1 MNIHIHTFGCRLNQY
16 ESEKISFELKN
27 MGANITELKSAD
39 AIAINTCTVTNDSDK
54 KLINYLDKL
63 ENISQKKIFLI
74 GCYVS
79 KKENIIK
86 ENSKNEENLF
96 YKENITII
104 PNEKKEEASQII
116 FNTLTKNYES
126 EFKNPIFFPQEQS
139 RAYLKIQDGC
149 EVFCSYCIVARVRGK
164 HKSVEPKKIYDAIKI
179 AYEYGY
185 KEIVL
190 TGLNLGSYNYNN
202 EIKFIQIVKNMLEIS
217 SKFGIR
223 IRLSSI
229 EPIYFNDELISLFK
243 NSEVLCPHAHIPL
256 QSGSDKILK
265 LMNRRYTREN
275 YLNIVEKLYKT
286 NSNIGISA
294 DIMVGFPNEDSN
306 DFKDT
311 YNLCEKSKFIKMHI
325 FRYSN
330 RENTPSSKMSN
341 QVGYRTKLKRA
352 KLLNELNNKMKDD
365 FYKNAI
371 NRELKVI
378 AEKKLENNYYIGTS
392 GEYLKVKFKSEKIIE
407 KKDIIKVKA
416 IKYEDNI
423 IIGEAKNG

>member
-27 MGANITELKSAD
+27 MGANITELKNAD

-79 KKENIIK
+79 KKEN
-86 ENSKNEENLF
+86 LF
-96 YKENITII
+96 DKENITII
-104 PNEKKEEASQII
+104 PNDKKEEASQII

-126 EFKNPIFFPQEQS
+126 EFKNPIFFPQEQN

-286 NSNIGISA
+286 NSNIGIST
-294 DIMVGFPNEDSN
+294 DIMVGFPNEDSS
-306 DFKDT
+306 DFKYT

-352 KLLNELNNKMKDD
+352 KLLNELNNKMKDN

-378 AEKKLENNYYIGTS
+378 AEKKLVNNYYIGTS

>member
-27 MGANITELKSAD
+27 MGANITELKNAD

-79 KKENIIK
+79 KKEN
-86 ENSKNEENLF
+86 LF
-96 YKENITII
+96 DKKNITII
-104 PNEKKEEASQII
+104 PNDKKEEASQII

-275 YLNIVEKLYKT
+275 YLNIVEKLYKI

-311 YNLCEKSKFIKMHI
+311 FNLCEKSKFIKMHI

-352 KLLNELNNKMKDD
+352 KLLNELNNKMKDN

>member
-27 MGANITELKSAD
+27 MGANITELKNAD

-79 KKENIIK
+79 KKEN
-86 ENSKNEENLF
+86 LF
-96 YKENITII
+96 DKENITII
-104 PNEKKEEASQII
+104 PNDKKEEASQII

-179 AYEYGY
+179 AYEFGY

-341 QVGYRTKLKRA
+341 QVSYRTKLKRA

>member
-27 MGANITELKSAD
+27 MGANITELKNAD

-54 KLINYLDKL
+54 KLINYLNKL

-79 KKENIIK
+79 KKEN
-86 ENSKNEENLF
+86 SKNEENLF
-96 YKENITII
+96 DKENITII
-104 PNEKKEEASQII
+104 PNDKKEEASQII
-116 FNTLTKNYES
+116 FNTLNKNYES

-179 AYEYGY
+179 AYEFGY

-243 NSEVLCPHAHIPL
+243 NSEVLCPHVHIPL

-265 LMNRRYTREN
+265 LMNRRYTSGY

-341 QVGYRTKLKRA
+341 QIGYRTKLKRA

>member
-27 MGANITELKSAD
+27 MGANITELKNAD

-54 KLINYLDKL
+54 KLINYLNKL

-79 KKENIIK
+79 KKEN
-86 ENSKNEENLF
+86 LF
-96 YKENITII
+96 DKENITII
-104 PNEKKEEASQII
+104 PNDKKEEASQII

-223 IRLSSI
+223 IRLSSV
-229 EPIYFNDELISLFK
+229 EPIYFDNELISLFK

-341 QVGYRTKLKRA
+341 QVSYRTKLKRA

>member
-1 MNIHIHTFGCRLNQY
+1 MNIHIHTFGCKLNQY

-27 MGANITELKSAD
+27 MGANITELKNAD

-86 ENSKNEENLF
+86 ENSKEENLF
-96 YKENITII
+96 DKENITII
-104 PNEKKEEASQII
+104 PNDKKEEASQII

-126 EFKNPIFFPQEQS
+126 VFKNPIFFPQEQS

-341 QVGYRTKLKRA
+341 QIGYRTKLKRA

-392 GEYLKVKFKSEKIIE
+392 GEYLRVKFKSEKIIE

>member
-27 MGANITELKSAD
+27 MGANITELKNAD

-79 KKENIIK
+79 KKEN
-86 ENSKNEENLF
+86 LF
-96 YKENITII
+96 DKENITII
-104 PNEKKEEASQII
+104 PNDKKEEASQII

-265 LMNRRYTREN
+265 LMNRRYTRGN
-275 YLNIVEKLYKT
+275 YLNIVEKLYKR

>member
-16 ESEKISFELKN
+16 ESEKISYELKN
-27 MGANITELKSAD
+27 MGANITELNNAE

-54 KLINYLDKL
+54 KLINYLSKL

-79 KKENIIK
+79 KKENFIK
-86 ENSKNEENLF
+86 DNKENLF
-96 YKENITII
+96 DKENITII
-104 PNEKKEEASQII
+104 PNDKKEEASQII

-179 AYEYGY
+179 AYEFGY

-265 LMNRRYTREN
+265 LMNRRYTRGN
-275 YLNIVEKLYKT
+275 YLNVIERLYKA

>member
-27 MGANITELKSAD
+27 MGANITELKNAD

-79 KKENIIK
+79 KKEN
-86 ENSKNEENLF
+86 LF
-96 YKENITII
+96 DKENITII
-104 PNEKKEEASQII
+104 PNDKKEEASQII

-229 EPIYFNDELISLFK
+229 EPIYFNNELISLFK

-352 KLLNELNNKMKDD
+352 KLLNELNNKMKDN

>member
-27 MGANITELKSAD
+27 MGANITELKNAD

-79 KKENIIK
+79 KKEN
-86 ENSKNEENLF
+86 LF
-96 YKENITII
+96 DKENITII
-104 PNEKKEEASQII
+104 PNDKKEEASQII

-149 EVFCSYCIVARVRGK
+149 EVFCSYCIVAKVRGK

-275 YLNIVEKLYKT
+275 YLNTVEKLYKT
-286 NSNIGISA
+286 NSNIGIST

-341 QVGYRTKLKRA
+341 QIGYRTKLKRA

>member
-16 ESEKISFELKN
+16 ESEKISYELKN
-27 MGANITELKSAD
+27 MGANITELNNAE

-54 KLINYLDKL
+54 KLINYLSKL

-79 KKENIIK
+79 KKEN
-86 ENSKNEENLF
+86 SKNESEENLF
-96 YKENITII
+96 DKENITII
-104 PNEKKEEASQII
+104 PNDKKEEASQII
-116 FNTLTKNYES
+116 FNALAKNYNND
-126 EFKNPIFFPQEQS
+126 FKNPIFFPQEQS

-164 HKSVEPKKIYDAIKI
+164 HKSVEPKKIYDALKI

-202 EIKFIQIVKNMLEIS
+202 EIKFNQIIKNIIERS
-217 SKFGIR
+217 SKLGIR

-229 EPIYFNDELISLFK
+229 EPIYFNDEFISLFK
-243 NSEVLCPHAHIPL
+243 NSDVLCPHAHIPL

-275 YLNIVEKLYKT
+275 YLNIIEKLYKA
-286 NSNIGISA
+286 NSNMAISS
-294 DIMVGFPNEDSN
+294 DVMVGFPNENN
-306 DFKDT
+306 DDFNDT
-311 YNLCEKSKFIKMHI
+311 YELCEKSKFIKMHI

-330 RENTPSSKMSN
+330 RENTPSAKMEN
-341 QVGYRTKLKRA
+341 QIGYRTKLKRA
-352 KLLNELNNKMKDD
+352 KLLNALNNKMKEDY
-365 FYKNAI
+365 YKNAI
-371 NRELKVI
+371 NRELNIIVEKV
-378 AEKKLENNYYIGTS
+378 LENNYYIGTS
-392 GEYLKVKFKSEKIIE
+392 GEYMKVKFKSDKKIN
-407 KKDIIKVKA
+407 KKDIVKVKA
-416 IKYEDNI
+416 IGFEDGV
-423 IIGEAKNG
+423 IIGE

>member
-27 MGANITELKSAD
+27 MGANITELKNAD

-79 KKENIIK
+79 KKEN
-86 ENSKNEENLF
+86 LF
-96 YKENITII
+96 DKENITII
-104 PNEKKEEASQII
+104 PNDKKEEASQII

-265 LMNRRYTREN
+265 LMNRRYTRGN
-275 YLNIVEKLYKT
+275 YLNIIERLYKA
-286 NSNIGISA
+286 NSNMSVSA
-294 DIMVGFPNEDSN
+294 DVMVGFPNEDSN

-378 AEKKLENNYYIGTS
+378 AEKKLENNYYVGTS

>member
-27 MGANITELKSAD
+27 MGANITELKNAD

-63 ENISQKKIFLI
+63 ENISQEKIFLI

-79 KKENIIK
+79 KKEN
-86 ENSKNEENLF
+86 LF
-96 YKENITII
+96 DKKNITII
-104 PNEKKEEASQII
+104 PNDKKEEASQII

-341 QVGYRTKLKRA
+341 QIGYRTKLKRA
-352 KLLNELNNKMKDD
+352 KLLNELNNKMKDN

>member
-16 ESEKISFELKN
+16 ESEKISYELKN
-27 MGANITELKSAD
+27 MGANITELDNAD

-54 KLINYLDKL
+54 KLINYLSKIDGF
-63 ENISQKKIFLI
+63 SQKKIFLI

-79 KKENIIK
+79 KYVSKKENYK
-86 ENSKNEENLF
+86 KDDNENLF
-96 YKENITII
+96 EKENITII
-104 PNEKKEEASQII
+104 PNDKKEEAALII
-116 FNTLTKNYES
+116 FNALAKNYNN

-164 HKSVEPKKIYDAIKI
+164 HKSVEPKKIYDALKI

-202 EIKFIQIVKNMLEIS
+202 EINFNLIVKNILELS
-217 SKFGIR
+217 SKLGIR
-223 IRLSSI
+223 IRLSSV
-229 EPIYFNDELISLFK
+229 EPIYFDNELISLFK
-243 NSEVLCPHAHIPL
+243 NSDVICPHAHIPL

-265 LMNRRYTREN
+265 LMNRRYTREY
-275 YLNIVEKLYKT
+275 YLNIIEKLYKT
-286 NSNIGISA
+286 NSNMGISA
-294 DIMVGFPNEDSN
+294 DVMVGFPNEDNN
-306 DFKDT
+306 DFNDT
-311 YNLCEKSKFIKMHI
+311 YDLCEKSKFIKMHI

-330 RENTPSSKMSN
+330 RENTPSAKMDN
-341 QVGYRTKLKRA
+341 QIGYRTKLKRA

-365 FYKNAI
+365 FYKNAL
-371 NRELKVI
+371 NRKLDIIVEKV
-378 AEKKLENNYYIGTS
+378 LENNHYIGTS
-392 GEYLKVKFKSEKIIE
+392 GEYIKVKFKSDKNIN

-416 IKYEDNI
+416 IRYDGNI
-423 IIGEAKNG
+423 MICK

>member
-27 MGANITELKSAD
+27 MGANITELKNAD

-79 KKENIIK
+79 KKEN
-86 ENSKNEENLF
+86 LF
-96 YKENITII
+96 DKKNITII
-104 PNEKKEEASQII
+104 PNDKKEEASQII

-265 LMNRRYTREN
+265 LMNRRYTRGN

-341 QVGYRTKLKRA
+341 QIGYRTKLKRA

>member
-27 MGANITELKSAD
+27 MGANITELKNAD

-79 KKENIIK
+79 KKEN
-86 ENSKNEENLF
+86 LF
-96 YKENITII
+96 DKENITII
-104 PNEKKEEASQII
+104 PNDKKEEASKII

-149 EVFCSYCIVARVRGK
+149 EVFCSYCIVAKVRGK

-341 QVGYRTKLKRA
+341 QIGYRTKLKRA

-392 GEYLKVKFKSEKIIE
+392 GEYLRVKFKSEKIIE

>member
-27 MGANITELKSAD
+27 MGANITELKNAD

-79 KKENIIK
+79 KKEN
-86 ENSKNEENLF
+86 LF
-96 YKENITII
+96 DKENITII
-104 PNEKKEEASQII
+104 PNDKKEEASQII

-392 GEYLKVKFKSEKIIE
+392 GEYLRVKFKSEKIIE

>member
-1 MNIHIHTFGCRLNQY
+1 MNIHIHTFGCKLNQY

-27 MGANITELKSAD
+27 MGANITELKNAD

-79 KKENIIK
+79 KKEN
-86 ENSKNEENLF
+86 LF
-96 YKENITII
+96 DKENITII
-104 PNEKKEEASQII
+104 PNDKKEEASQII

-164 HKSVEPKKIYDAIKI
+164 HKSVEPKKIYDALKI
-179 AYEYGY
+179 AHEYGY

-265 LMNRRYTREN
+265 LMNRRYTSGY
-275 YLNIVEKLYKT
+275 YLNIIERLYKA

-311 YNLCEKSKFIKMHI
+311 FNLCEKSKFIKMHI

>member
-27 MGANITELKSAD
+27 MGANITELKNAD

-79 KKENIIK
+79 KKEN
-86 ENSKNEENLF
+86 LF
-96 YKENITII
+96 DKENITII
-104 PNEKKEEASQII
+104 PNDKKEEASQII

-190 TGLNLGSYNYNN
+190 TGLNLGSYNYNS

-265 LMNRRYTREN
+265 LMNRRYTSGY

>member
-27 MGANITELKSAD
+27 MGANITELKNAD

-54 KLINYLDKL
+54 KLINYLSKL

-79 KKENIIK
+79 KKEN
-86 ENSKNEENLF
+86 LF
-96 YKENITII
+96 DKENITII
-104 PNEKKEEASQII
+104 PNDKKEEASQII

-149 EVFCSYCIVARVRGK
+149 EVFCSYCIVAKVRGK

-179 AYEYGY
+179 AYEFGY

>member
-1 MNIHIHTFGCRLNQY
+1 MNIHIHTFGCKLNQY

-27 MGANITELKSAD
+27 MGANITELKNAD

-79 KKENIIK
+79 KKEN
-86 ENSKNEENLF
+86 SKNEENLF
-96 YKENITII
+96 DKENITII
-104 PNEKKEEASQII
+104 PNDKKEEASQII

-164 HKSVEPKKIYDAIKI
+164 HKSVEPKKIYDALKI
-179 AYEYGY
+179 AHEYGY

-202 EIKFIQIVKNMLEIS
+202 EIKFNKIVKNIIEIS
-217 SKFGIR
+217 SKLGIR
-223 IRLSSI
+223 IRLSSV
-229 EPIYFNDELISLFK
+229 EPIYFDNELISLFK
-243 NSEVLCPHAHIPL
+243 NSDVLCPHAHIPL
-256 QSGSDKILK
+256 QSGRDKILK
-265 LMNRRYTREN
+265 LMNRRYTRGN
-275 YLNIVEKLYKT
+275 YLNIIERLYKA
-286 NSNIGISA
+286 NSNMSVSA

-352 KLLNELNNKMKDD
+352 KLLNELNNKMKDN

-378 AEKKLENNYYIGTS
+378 AEKNLENNYYIGTS

>member
-27 MGANITELKSAD
+27 MGANITELKNAD

-79 KKENIIK
+79 KKEN
-86 ENSKNEENLF
+86 LF
-96 YKENITII
+96 DKENITII

-116 FNTLTKNYES
+116 FNSLAKNYNN

-139 RAYLKIQDGC
+139 RADLKIQDGC

-164 HKSVEPKKIYDAIKI
+164 HKSVEPKKIYDALKI

-352 KLLNELNNKMKDD
+352 KLLNELNNKMKDN

>member
-16 ESEKISFELKN
+16 ESEKISYELKN
-27 MGANITELKSAD
+27 MGANITELNNAE

-54 KLINYLDKL
+54 KLINYLSKL

-79 KKENIIK
+79 KKENSKK
-86 ENSKNEENLF
+86 ENEENLF
-96 YKENITII
+96 DKENITII

-116 FNTLTKNYES
+116 FNALAKNYNN

-164 HKSVEPKKIYDAIKI
+164 HKSVEPKKIYDALKI

-202 EIKFIQIVKNMLEIS
+202 EIKFNQIIKNIIEHS
-217 SKFGIR
+217 SKLGIR
-223 IRLSSI
+223 IRLSSV

-243 NSEVLCPHAHIPL
+243 NSDVLCPHAHIPL

-265 LMNRRYTREN
+265 LMNRRYTSEY
-275 YLNIVEKLYKT
+275 YLNIVEKLYKA
-286 NSNIGISA
+286 NSNMSIST
-294 DIMVGFPNEDSN
+294 DVMVGFPNEDNN
-306 DFKDT
+306 DFNET
-311 YNLCEKSKFIKMHI
+311 YDLCEKSKFIKMHI

-330 RENTPSSKMSN
+330 RENTPAAKMDG

-352 KLLNELNNKMKDD
+352 KLLNALNNQMKEDY
-365 FYKNAI
+365 YKNAI
-371 NRELKVI
+371 NRELNIIVEKV
-378 AEKKLENNYYIGTS
+378 LENNYYIGTS
-392 GEYLKVKFKSEKIIE
+392 GEYMKVKFKSDKNIN
-407 KKDIIKVKA
+407 KKDIVKVKA
-416 IKYEDNI
+416 VRFEDGI
-423 IIGEAKNG
+423 IIGE

>member
-27 MGANITELKSAD
+27 MGANITELKNAD

-79 KKENIIK
+79 KKEN
-86 ENSKNEENLF
+86 LF
-96 YKENITII
+96 DKENITII

-116 FNTLTKNYES
+116 FNSLAKNYNN

-265 LMNRRYTREN
+265 LMNRRYTSGY

-341 QVGYRTKLKRA
+341 QIGYRTKLKRA

>member
-27 MGANITELKSAD
+27 MGANITELKNAD

-79 KKENIIK
+79 KKEN
-86 ENSKNEENLF
+86 LF
-96 YKENITII
+96 DKENITII
-104 PNEKKEEASQII
+104 PNDKKEEASQII

-179 AYEYGY
+179 AHEYGY

-265 LMNRRYTREN
+265 LMNRRYTSGY
-275 YLNIVEKLYKT
+275 YLNIVEKLYKI

-341 QVGYRTKLKRA
+341 QIGYRTKLKRA

>member
-27 MGANITELKSAD
+27 MGANITELKNAD

-79 KKENIIK
+79 KKEN
-86 ENSKNEENLF
+86 LF
-96 YKENITII
+96 DKENITII
-104 PNEKKEEASQII
+104 PNDKKEEASQII
-116 FNTLTKNYES
+116 FNTLNKNYES

-179 AYEYGY
+179 AYEFGY

-202 EIKFIQIVKNMLEIS
+202 EIKFIQIVKNILEIS

-341 QVGYRTKLKRA
+341 QIGYRTKLKRA
-352 KLLNELNNKMKDD
+352 KLLNELNNKMKVD

>member
-27 MGANITELKSAD
+27 MGANITELKNAD

-79 KKENIIK
+79 KKEN
-86 ENSKNEENLF
+86 LF
-96 YKENITII
+96 DKENITII
-104 PNEKKEEASQII
+104 PNDKKEEASQII

-202 EIKFIQIVKNMLEIS
+202 EIKFIQIVKNILEIS

-265 LMNRRYTREN
+265 LMNRRYTSGY

-341 QVGYRTKLKRA
+341 QIGYRTKLKRA

>member
-27 MGANITELKSAD
+27 MGANITELKNAD

-79 KKENIIK
+79 KKENFIK
-86 ENSKNEENLF
+86 DNKENLF
-96 YKENITII
+96 DKKNITII
-104 PNEKKEEASQII
+104 PNDKKEEASQII

-179 AYEYGY
+179 AYEYDY

-202 EIKFIQIVKNMLEIS
+202 EIKFIQIVKNILEIS

-243 NSEVLCPHAHIPL
+243 NSDVLCPHAHIPL

-265 LMNRRYTREN
+265 LMNRRYTSGY

-341 QVGYRTKLKRA
+341 QIGYRTKLKRA

>member
-27 MGANITELKSAD
+27 MGANITELKNAD

-79 KKENIIK
+79 KKEN
-86 ENSKNEENLF
+86 LF
-96 YKENITII
+96 DKKNITII
-104 PNEKKEEASQII
+104 PNDKKEEASQII

-179 AYEYGY
+179 AYEFGY

-202 EIKFIQIVKNMLEIS
+202 EIKFIQIVKNILEIS

-223 IRLSSI
+223 IRLSSV
-229 EPIYFNDELISLFK
+229 EPIYFDNELISLFK
-243 NSEVLCPHAHIPL
+243 NSEILCPHAHIPL

-275 YLNIVEKLYKT
+275 YLNIVEKLYKI

-294 DIMVGFPNEDSN
+294 DVMVGFPNEDNN

>member
-27 MGANITELKSAD
+27 MGANITELKNAD

-79 KKENIIK
+79 KKEN
-86 ENSKNEENLF
+86 LF
-96 YKENITII
+96 DKENITII

-116 FNTLTKNYES
+116 FNSLAKNYES

-164 HKSVEPKKIYDAIKI
+164 HKSVEPKKIYDALKI
-179 AYEYGY
+179 AHEYGY

-265 LMNRRYTREN
+265 LMNRRYTSGY

-392 GEYLKVKFKSEKIIE
+392 GEYLKVKFKSDEDIK
-407 KKDIIKVKA
+407 KKDIVKVKA
-416 IKYEDNI
+416 VGFEDGFM
-423 IIGEAKNG
+423 IGE

>member
-1 MNIHIHTFGCRLNQY
+1 MNIHIHTFGCKLNQY

-27 MGANITELKSAD
+27 MGANITELKNAD

-79 KKENIIK
+79 KKEN
-86 ENSKNEENLF
+86 LF

-104 PNEKKEEASQII
+104 PNDKKEEASQII

-149 EVFCSYCIVARVRGK
+149 EVFCSYCIVSRVRGK

-265 LMNRRYTREN
+265 LMNRRYTSGY

>member
-27 MGANITELKSAD
+27 MGANITELKNAD

-79 KKENIIK
+79 KKEN
-86 ENSKNEENLF
+86 LF
-96 YKENITII
+96 DKENITII
-104 PNEKKEEASQII
+104 PNDKKEEASQII

-265 LMNRRYTREN
+265 LMNRRYTSGY

-330 RENTPSSKMSN
+330 RENTPSSKMDG
-341 QVGYRTKLKRA
+341 QIGYRTKLKRA
-352 KLLNELNNKMKDD
+352 KLLNDLNNKMKED

-371 NRELKVI
+371 NRELNIIVEKV
-378 AEKKLENNYYIGTS
+378 LENNYYIGTS

-407 KKDIIKVKA
+407 KKDIIKVKT

>member
-27 MGANITELKSAD
+27 MGANITELKNAD

-79 KKENIIK
+79 KKEN
-86 ENSKNEENLF
+86 LF
-96 YKENITII
+96 DKENITII
-104 PNEKKEEASQII
+104 PNDKKEEASQII

-202 EIKFIQIVKNMLEIS
+202 EIKFIQIVKNILETS

-265 LMNRRYTREN
+265 LMNRRYTSGY

-341 QVGYRTKLKRA
+341 QIGYRTKLKRA
-352 KLLNELNNKMKDD
+352 KLLNELNNKMKDN

>member
-16 ESEKISFELKN
+16 ESEKISYELKN
-27 MGANITELKSAD
+27 MGANITELKNAD

-79 KKENIIK
+79 KKEN
-86 ENSKNEENLF
+86 LF
-96 YKENITII
+96 DKENITII
-104 PNEKKEEASQII
+104 PNDKKEEASQII

-179 AYEYGY
+179 AYEFGY

-202 EIKFIQIVKNMLEIS
+202 EIKFIQIVKNMFEIS

-265 LMNRRYTREN
+265 LMNRRYTSGY
-275 YLNIVEKLYKT
+275 YLNIVEKLYKI

-416 IKYEDNI
+416 IKYEENI
-423 IIGEAKNG
+423 IIGEDKNG